1 MTIKNWKY
9 VKVNTVNPLYLVSN
23 KTNGCFKEI
32 DGNKYLTLVPTNENK
47 QKIKEYKELWIK
59 IRDLIR
65 LVTKKSDCDEKCIK
79 IKLDSD
85 DK

>member
-1 MTIKNWKY
+1 M
-9 VKVNTVNPLYLVSN
+9 L
-23 KTNGCFKEI
+23 KEI